1 MTNKLKYF
9 IGNWKMFG
17 NLNSLRIIDQIEAFC
32 NKYRK
37 YRQNYKVVLCVP
49 STLIYYFSNKIRS
62 NFVSFGAQNCHKN
75 NKFGSFTGS
84 LTAGMLKNAGANYII
99 LGHSEN
105 RLEGDTHKEIKQKI
119 ESAIKEKLNIIFCIG
134 ETAKEK
140 RSGKTFKVLKK
151 QINNSISKGN
161 EMKKIIIAY
170 EPRWSIGT
178 GKIPKVNDLSK
189 IFCFIKKELRKSFKT
204 KKSNLVLYGGSLSGK
219 NINMFSSISDVD
231 GFLIGGSSQS
241 SKKFIDI
248 IKNYYK

>member
-37 YRQNYKVVLCVP
+37 YRQNYKVILCVP
-49 STLIYYFSNKIRS
+49 STLIYYFSNKIRY
-62 NFVSFGAQNCHKN
+62 NFVSIGAQNCHKN

-84 LTAGMLKNAGANYII
+84 LTAGMLKNAGASYII

-105 RLEGDTHKEIKQKI
+105 RLEGDTNKEIKQKI

-140 RSGKTFKVLKK
+140 KSGKTFTVLKK
-151 QINNSISKGN
+151 QINNSISKSY

-178 GKIPKVNDLSK
+178 GKIPRINDLSK
-189 IFCFIKKELRKSFKT
+189 IFNFIKKELRKSFKT

-219 NINMFSSISDVD
+219 NINMFSSISDLD